1 MALPEMENAGNR
13 IRAARR
19 ARGMS
24 LRVLAE
30 KVGVS
35 ASMLSLLE
43 NGKSRSSVRTLYAVV
58 EALDMTMDELFSD
71 QESPA
76 APPPPAERATEAAPS
91 FITVARAGDR
101 RRIEMETGVIWERLG
116 RNSAAGLELMLVI
129 YPPGARS
136 SEFGRYHRHPGVE
149 SMFVVQGELTCR
161 VGFEEV
167 SLGVGDSVTFDCSQ
181 PHLLE
186 NRGVEEMR
194 AVWVVLNRSADA
206 LESRTDG
213 PVPPYSPGRAAGGS
227 GHWPDQMR

>member
-1 MALPEMENAGNR
+1 MENAGSR

-76 APPPPAERATEAAPS
+76 APPPAERSSEVTPS
-91 FITVARAGDR
+91 FLNVARAGDR

-129 YPPGARS
+129 YPPGASS

-149 SMFVVQGELTCR
+149 SMFVTQGELTCR

-167 SLGVGDSVTFDCSQ
+167 SLGVGDSVTFDCGK

-186 NRGVEEMR
+186 NRGEEEMR
-194 AVWVVLNRSADA
+194 AVWVVLTRPAEAHASPAG
-206 LESRTDG
+206 ES
-213 PVPPYSPGRAAGGS
+213 VPPHDPGGAAGDFS
-227 GHWPDQMR
+227 HWPDHMR